1 MAWLIPAAGGRWSPV
16 TASIVDFLDIMNHW
30 LVWNIFFPL
39 HEAAKGHATIRML
52 REMEAADRL
61 SVDELNALQ
70 RTKLREFMEYTESY
84 VPFVRNRLADA
95 GLKASDIKGPEDLRR
110 LPLMTKA
117 DVRKHRGDLRSKLA
131 GPLREFATGGST
143 GEPLIFD
150 LAKRRIASQVANR
163 QRVSR
168 WWGLSIGDREF
179 ALWGSPIELSRQERL
194 RGLRDLLLRTR
205 LFSAFE
211 MDENVMSRYLDALE
225 TGGWRQVF
233 AYPSALY
240 LLCLHAR
247 KQGRDLRRLG
257 IKAAFVTSE
266 VLFAYQRELISDTLN
281 CPIANGYGGRDS
293 GFIAHE
299 CPQGG
304 MHIMADAMIVEI
316 LDDQGRPVPPG
327 TVGQI
332 VVTDLYSHEV
342 PFIRYM
348 TGDLGSITQRRCAC
362 GRAHP
367 LLESIEGRS
376 NDSIVTPDGRTM
388 NALAMVYPLRE
399 LNGIEQFRICQQR
412 PERFHVQ
419 IVRNDQFTQDA
430 EEQLRQRWNQLFRCP
445 LEITFEYVCAL
456 PRDKSGKL
464 RHVVSEIARIPAP
477 PSA

>member
-1 MAWLIPAAGGRWSPV
+1 LIVFA
-16 TASIVDFLDIMNHW
+16 LDIMNHW
-30 LVWNIFFPL
+30 LVWNILFPL

-61 SVDELNALQ
+61 PADELDALQ
-70 RTKLREFMEYTESY
+70 RTKLREFVKYTESH

-95 GLKASDIKGPEDLRR
+95 GLKASDINGPEDLRR

-117 DVRKHRGDLRSKLA
+117 DVRNHRADLRSNLS
-131 GPLREFATGGST
+131 GSLREFATGGST

-179 ALWGSPIELSRQERL
+179 ALWGSPIELTRQERL
-194 RGLRDLLLRTR
+194 RGLRDRLLRTR

-225 TGGWRQVF
+225 TGAWRQVF

-247 KQGRDLRRLG
+247 KQGRNLRRLG

-266 VLFAYQRELISDTLN
+266 VLFPYQRELISDTLN
-281 CPIANGYGGRDS
+281 CPVANGYGGRDS
-293 GFIAHE
+293 GFISHE

-316 LDDQGRPVPPG
+316 VDDQGRAIPPG

-342 PFIRYM
+342 PFLRYV
-348 TGDLGSITQRRCAC
+348 TGDLGSMARRRCAC
-362 GRAHP
+362 GRTLP

-388 NALAMVYPLRE
+388 NALSMVYPLRE
-399 LNGIEQFRICQQR
+399 LAGIEQFRICQQR
-412 PERFHVQ
+412 PDRFHVQ
-419 IVRNDQFTQDA
+419 IVRNDNFTRQA
-430 EEQLRQRWNQLFRCP
+430 EEQLRQRWNQLFRSQ
-445 LEITFEYVCAL
+445 LEITFEYVSSL

-464 RHVVSEIARIPAP
+464 RHVVSDIAHAP
-477 PSA
+477 NAPTVEA